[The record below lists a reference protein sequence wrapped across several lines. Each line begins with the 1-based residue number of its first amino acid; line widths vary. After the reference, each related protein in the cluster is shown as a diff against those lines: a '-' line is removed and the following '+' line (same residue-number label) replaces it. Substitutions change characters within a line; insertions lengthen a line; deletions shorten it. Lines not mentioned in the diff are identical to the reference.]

1 MPLLSYIST
10 SCCLIFS
17 SLSCSFVAYIAIL
30 DINVSL
36 NVQLF
41 LVVDEI
47 HCSLQFKSIGM
58 VKRFWIVGLW
68 YEFLS
73 WVPYVIDIW
82 SRCIKMVPSK
92 FDVFMYLF
100 CFVLVFYAFFSH
112 TTSSVQNI
120 QTSTS
125 GLARWHRGKDETVPL
140 LDLICFWVY
149 CRGSVM
155 LFVNQGTDVL
165 YYYVLCQTSLRIMTI
180 NH

>member
-10 SCCLIFS
+10 SRCLIFS

-47 HCSLQFKSIGM
+47 HFSLQFNSIGM

-100 CFVLVFYAFFSH
+100 CFVLFCYAFFHIPLHQCKISKLQQVVLPDG
-112 TTSSVQNI
+112 TEAKMRQSRCWIWYVSGYTVEAALCSLLIKVQMFCI
-120 QTSTS
+120 
-125 GLARWHRGKDETVPL
+125 
-140 LDLICFWVY
+140 IMY
-149 CRGSVM
+149 
-155 LFVNQGTDVL
+155 FVRPH
-165 YYYVLCQTSLRIMTI
+165 SE
-180 NH
+180 

>member
-10 SCCLIFS
+10 SRCLIFI

-30 DINVSL
+30 DINVNL

-47 HCSLQFKSIGM
+47 HFSLQFNSIGM

-100 CFVLVFYAFFSH
+100 WFVLVFYAFFFTYHFISAKYPNFNKW
-112 TTSSVQNI
+112 SCQMA
-120 QTSTS
+120 QRQ
-125 GLARWHRGKDETVPL
+125 RWDSPAAGFDMF
-140 LDLICFWVY
+140 LDIL
-149 CRGSVM
+149 
-155 LFVNQGTDVL
+155 
-165 YYYVLCQTSLRIMTI
+165 
-180 NH
+180 

>member
-10 SCCLIFS
+10 SRCLIFS

-47 HCSLQFKSIGM
+47 HFSLQFNSIGM
-58 VKRFWIVGLW
+58 VERFWIVGLW

-73 WVPYVIDIW
+73 WVPYFIDIW

-100 CFVLVFYAFFSH
+100 WFGFLCFFFHIPLHQCKISKLQQVVLPDGTEAKMRQSRCWIWYVSGYTVEAALCSLLIK
-112 TTSSVQNI
+112 VQMFCI
-120 QTSTS
+120 
-125 GLARWHRGKDETVPL
+125 
-140 LDLICFWVY
+140 IMY
-149 CRGSVM
+149 
-155 LFVNQGTDVL
+155 FVRPH
-165 YYYVLCQTSLRIMTI
+165 SE
-180 NH
+180 